1 MSTTDEIEAAI
12 ERLPASERDA
22 FESRLL
28 ARRCGLGTLTEEE
41 HTALLASLDEADR
54 DIDAG
59 RTFSGEQLRQA
70 LHSWVGK

>member
-1 MSTTDEIEAAI
+1 MSTLQEIEQAI
-12 ERLPASERDA
+12 EQLPADARDA

-28 ARRCGLGTLTEEE
+28 ARRFGLGALTEEE
-41 HTALLASLDEADR
+41 HAELLASLDEAER

-70 LHSWVGK
+70 LHTWTGK